1 MQVEQG
7 LVDAKLGFIIIII
20 KSRIVEKSN
29 RPLNVGNNIL
39 FLKLYQQFLK
49 AALIINFFKHII
61 AALNVSSCIKINLR

>member
-1 MQVEQG
+1 MTGHIMDKENPKI
-7 LVDAKLGFIIIII
+7 LLFIII
-20 KSRIVEKSN
+20 KSKIVEKSN

-49 AALIINFFKHII
+49 AALRINFFKHII